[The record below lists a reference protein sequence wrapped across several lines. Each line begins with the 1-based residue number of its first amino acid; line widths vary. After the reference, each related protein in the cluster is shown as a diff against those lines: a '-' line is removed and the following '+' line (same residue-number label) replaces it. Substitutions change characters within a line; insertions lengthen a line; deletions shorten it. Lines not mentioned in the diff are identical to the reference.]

1 MCAIETLQTPYVIA
15 VDGPSGTGKSTTA
28 RLVAQE
34 LNLLYI
40 DTGAMYR
47 ALTWKA
53 LQSSVS
59 ADDIAA
65 LTDLAQKT
73 RLDFNA
79 ENEILVDGE
88 CRADEIRTPE
98 VSGQVSHY
106 CSDAAVRTILT
117 QRQRELGG
125 ERSSILDGRD
135 IGTVVFPDAQF
146 KFFLIADYR
155 VRAQRRLQEMQSKGI
170 QSTLEDVEAN
180 LKERD
185 QLDSTRETAPLR
197 KAEDAIEIDTTEL
210 TIPQQVMQ
218 ICDCVSGNAVQV
230 QSSHNPNKEG

>member
-1 MCAIETLQTPYVIA
+1 MCATKTLQTPYVIA

-34 LNLLYI
+34 LDLLYI

-53 LQSSVS
+53 MQSSVS
-59 ADDIAA
+59 AEDIAA
-65 LTDLAQKT
+65 LTELARNTK
-73 RLDFNA
+73 LDFNK
-79 ENEILVDGE
+79 ENEIMVDGV
-88 CRADEIRTPE
+88 CRATEIRTPE

-106 CSDAAVRTILT
+106 CSDADVRAILT

-125 ERSSILDGRD
+125 EKSSILDGRD
-135 IGTVVFPDAQF
+135 IGTVVFPHAQF
-146 KFFLIADYR
+146 KFFLVADYR
-155 VRAQRRLQEMQSKGI
+155 VRAQRRLQELQGKGI
-170 QSTLEDVEAN
+170 ESTLEEVEAN

-218 ICDCVSGNAVQV
+218 ICDCVSGNAAQA
-230 QSSHNPNKEG
+230 QSSHNPSKEG